1 MHRAM
6 SEFEQSGK
14 HMLGLT
20 SSQFDPTSDMP
31 LKATRPARQCEERGR
46 HARGQIDKDAE
57 DRTMIPIDAGQT
69 LNQLQPTSVLLSF
82 LLQRLLT
89 APAGS

>member
-1 MHRAM
+1 
-6 SEFEQSGK
+6 
-14 HMLGLT
+14 
-20 SSQFDPTSDMP
+20 
-31 LKATRPARQCEERGR
+31 
-46 HARGQIDKDAE
+46 
-57 DRTMIPIDAGQT
+57 MIPIDAGET